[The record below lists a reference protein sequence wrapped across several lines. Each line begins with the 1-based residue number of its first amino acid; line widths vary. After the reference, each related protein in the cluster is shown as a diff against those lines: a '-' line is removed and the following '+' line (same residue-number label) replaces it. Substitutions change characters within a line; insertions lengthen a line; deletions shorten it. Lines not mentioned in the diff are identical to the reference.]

1 MEVTPGDA
9 VRDTGQV
16 VATNTTPGV
25 AGLFPVASGST
36 GTAQLTMN
44 EQSTV
49 GGFIPF
55 RGQFPPFGSTQPG
68 TVTSISYPASGFL
81 DSSLQFV
88 KTGHSTA
95 ECGNANAVV
104 TLNEGQTTTPA
115 QLSAIFGT
123 ATPSFS
129 TTSPLAVVACFVG
142 PTPTPSFINL
152 TMNVRFN

>member
-1 MEVTPGDA
+1 VEVTPGDA
-9 VRDTGQV
+9 VRGTGQV
-16 VATNTTPGV
+16 VATNTTPAV

-36 GTAQLTMN
+36 GTATL
-44 EQSTV
+44 S
-49 GGFIPF
+49 
-55 RGQFPPFGSTQPG
+55 R
-68 TVTSISYPASGFL
+68 
-81 DSSLQFV
+81 
-88 KTGHSTA
+88 
-95 ECGNANAVV
+95 

-129 TTSPLAVVACFVG
+129 TTSPLAAVACFVG